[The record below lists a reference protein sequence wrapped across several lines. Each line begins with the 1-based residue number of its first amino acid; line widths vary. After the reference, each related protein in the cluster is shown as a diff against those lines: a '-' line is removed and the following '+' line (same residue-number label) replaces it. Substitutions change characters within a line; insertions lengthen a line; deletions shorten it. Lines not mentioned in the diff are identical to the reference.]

1 MGWIG
6 WPVYGEDIG
15 SAVEDVEKI
24 VAKIKTNKFD
34 NKDLTDLFNANNAL
48 LKHLLET
55 KNEN

>member
-1 MGWIG
+1 MGHIG

-34 NKDLTDLFNANNAL
+34 NKDLIDLFNANNAL

-55 KNEN
+55 KNED

>member
-1 MGWIG
+1 MGWMG

-24 VAKIKTNKFD
+24 IAKIKTNKFD
-34 NKDLTDLFNANNAL
+34 NKDLIDLFNANNAL

-55 KNEN
+55 KNED

>member
-1 MGWIG
+1 MGHIG
-6 WPVYGEDIG
+6 YPVYGEDIG

-34 NKDLTDLFNANNAL
+34 NKDLIDLFNANNAL

-55 KNEN
+55 KNED